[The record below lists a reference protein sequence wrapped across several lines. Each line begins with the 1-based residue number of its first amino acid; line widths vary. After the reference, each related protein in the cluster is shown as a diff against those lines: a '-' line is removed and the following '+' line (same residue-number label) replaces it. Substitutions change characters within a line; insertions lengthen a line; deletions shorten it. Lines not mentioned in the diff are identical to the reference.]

1 MMDEPR
7 TEALGWVASTP
18 VAPAKPEER
27 QICLLVLGGP
37 QKGATLSLSSGRSTI
52 GRSNKADLPIEGL
65 GISRVHASFEVGEDG
80 AIIFK
85 DEGSTN
91 GIFVNGQR
99 VSEAELKEGDKLGL
113 GPEVIMRLN
122 FPDNEV
128 LSVMEEM
135 YRGATLDPLTGL
147 LNRRSFQDRMEEEFK
162 VNQRHRLPSCVALMD
177 VDKFKTVNDTY
188 GHPAGDAVLVKLAGL
203 LSDGLRTG
211 DLLGRWGGEEFI
223 FYMRQ
228 TDVDGALVAMNRL
241 RKKLADTEIEVP
253 TPQGLQII
261 QVTMSVG
268 LSPLDPM
275 GQLNWAIENADQAL
289 YEAKH
294 SGRNRVIAK

>member
-1 MMDEPR
+1 MDEPR

-18 VAPAKPEER
+18 VTAPQEDR
-27 QICLLVLGGP
+27 QYCLLVLGGP
-37 QKGATLSLSSGRSTI
+37 QKGASLSLTEGRTTI

-65 GISRVHASFEVGEDG
+65 GISRIHASFEVDQAGSVF
-80 AIIFK
+80 FK

-99 VSEAELKEGDKLGL
+99 VGEAELKEGDKIGL

-135 YRGATLDPLTGL
+135 YRGATLDPLTSL
-147 LNRRSFQDRMEEEFK
+147 LNRRSFQDRLEEEFK

-177 VDKFKTVNDTY
+177 VDKFKSVNDTY
-188 GHPAGDAVLVKLAGL
+188 GHPAGDAVLVKLAAIL
-203 LSDGLRTG
+203 QNGLRTG

-228 TDVDGALVAMNRL
+228 TDVDGAINGLNRL
-241 RKKLADTEIEVP
+241 RKTLENADIEVP
-253 TPQGLQII
+253 TPDGPQVIR
-261 QVTMSVG
+261 VTMSIGVATCD
-268 LSPLDPM
+268 PL

-294 SGRNRVIAK
+294 QGRNRVIAK